1 MRWFPLIL
9 VLLLT
14 GCAERVL
21 TRDELKAMHPV
32 QSSAPSIVLAISE
45 SAPYV
50 DGAFREEAAWDSQ
63 YDPLIRG
70 LRESGLFKEV
80 DMVGK
85 TQDPPQFTLVLL
97 QRPHMEHPEV
107 GCGEA
112 MILPI
117 FTLGIIPMHCSFK
130 LIASFEILDA
140 SGAKVTDLAPTHAS
154 GQLVGLVAYPARMS
168 DAWAREYDYERF
180 YEMVAD
186 EVYVAAQ
193 QTLTS
198 AHIGERKPNGR

>member
-1 MRWFPLIL
+1 
-9 VLLLT
+9 
-14 GCAERVL
+14 
-21 TRDELKAMHPV
+21 
-32 QSSAPSIVLAISE
+32 
-45 SAPYV
+45 
-50 DGAFREEAAWDSQ
+50 
-63 YDPLIRG
+63 
-70 LRESGLFKEV
+70 
-80 DMVGK
+80 
-85 TQDPPQFTLVLL
+85 
-97 QRPHMEHPEV
+97 
-107 GCGEA
+107 

-140 SGAKVTDLAPTHAS
+140 SGAKVTDLAPTHTS

-186 EVYVAAQ
+186 EVYVATQ

-198 AHIGERKPNGR
+198 AH